1 MNDARRYTVLIAVV
15 ALVGTAL
22 LATAPS
28 VHGSPTGLTAVVRN
42 AAGDEAGTLR
52 FVPTDD
58 GKVQITARLSG
69 LTPGFHGFHIHS
81 VATCDP
87 AAVDS
92 GGNPV
97 PFFTAGGHY
106 NPVTTNTHGAHSGD
120 MPPLLVTQDGTAYL
134 RFRTDRFKNKDLMDE
149 DGSAVIVHAG
159 ADNLANIPGS
169 TATGGERY
177 HSHVDD
183 VFGPDTATKA
193 TGDAGARYGC
203 GVIAK
208 A

>member
-1 MNDARRYTVLIAVV
+1 MNDARRYSVLIAVV

-28 VHGSPTGLTAVVRN
+28 VQGSPSGLTAVVRN

-58 GKVQITARLSG
+58 GKVQVTARLSG

-87 AAVDS
+87 AAVDT

-134 RFRTDRFKNKDLMDE
+134 RFRTDRFKNKDLMDA

-183 VFGPDTATKA
+183 VFGADTATKA
-193 TGDAGARYGC
+193 TGDAGSRYGC
-203 GVIAK
+203 GLIAK